1 MAHFTKVRFHYLDVK
16 KKRQVAAAN
25 TVIFDLPDDAAEDA
39 IERDY
44 VRPATEG
51 EIAEARARMP
61 AKKAEVEKTEAVGK
75 KSAKKAVEKTAA
87 GDDTQ
92 PGGAGDDTQPG
103 GADDDLA

>member
-1 MAHFTKVRFHYLDVK
+1 MAHFTKVRFHYLYVK

-87 GDDTQ
+87 
-92 PGGAGDDTQPG
+92 AGDDTQPG